1 MPGRWKDTD
10 FLSISSRVR
19 VLESR
24 LLTRDGAERMLAAP
38 TGEGAARVL
47 AELGYPELSRL
58 TPPALQAMLARAR
71 AETFRDMEE
80 GIPERGVV
88 TVFRI
93 RYDYHNAKVLVKA
106 QVVGAEAG
114 SLLEE
119 GGRYPPSRLQEWY
132 ERENLEETTPLF
144 REAVVRAR
152 DLLAARSSPQ
162 RADVLL
168 DRACCGEMLQTA
180 QDTGSGFLTGYVRLL
195 VDGANL
201 RTAVRAFRRGKGR
214 DFLSDVLLEGGNVP
228 ADRICQ
234 AEEGEA
240 FSLFGGALA
249 QAAALGAR
257 LAAPG
262 SGPLTDFEQACDRA
276 LADYLAGAGR
286 VPFGEQ
292 PVVGYLGAKER
303 EWTAIR
309 VILTGRMNGL
319 EPHLIRERLGE
330 AYG

>member
-1 MPGRWKDTD
+1 M
-10 FLSISSRVR
+10 
-19 VLESR
+19 
-24 LLTRDGAERMLAAP
+24 
-38 TGEGAARVL
+38 
-47 AELGYPELSRL
+47 
-58 TPPALQAMLARAR
+58 
-71 AETFRDMEE
+71 
-80 GIPERGVV
+80 V

-214 DFLSDVLLEGGNVP
+214 DFLSGVLLEGGNVP

-234 AEEGEA
+234 AEEGEV
-240 FSLFGGALA
+240 FSLFRGELA
-249 QAAALGAR
+249 QAAVLGAR

-262 SGPLTDFEQACDRA
+262 SGPLTDFEQACDKA
-276 LADYLAGAGR
+276 LADYLAGAVR